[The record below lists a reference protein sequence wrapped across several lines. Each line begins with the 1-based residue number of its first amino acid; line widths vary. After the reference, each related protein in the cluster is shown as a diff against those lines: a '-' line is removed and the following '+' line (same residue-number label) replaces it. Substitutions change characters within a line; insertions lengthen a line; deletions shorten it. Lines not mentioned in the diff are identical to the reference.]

1 MADPTKHVQVV
12 VVGGGFAGTYAAKEL
27 ARHGVE
33 VALVDTNGYQ
43 TFQPMLY
50 QAATG
55 ITAISDIEYPLTDIP
70 KVEAIK
76 ATVTSVDLA
85 NSAVTLAGG
94 ATLEADYIVVA
105 TGAPVNFF
113 GTTGAAEFAFP
124 LYTSDDASP
133 IGQRGKELVESGKN
147 FAGGVIGAAARG
159 RARPRGRTVAVV
171 RR

>member
-33 VALVDTNGYQ
+33 VAIIDTNGYQ

-55 ITAISDIEYPLTDIP
+55 ITAVSDIEYPLADIP

-76 ATVTSVDLA
+76 DTVTSVDLA
-85 NSAVTLAGG
+85 NSKVTLTSGN
-94 ATLEADYIVVA
+94 TIEADYIVVA
-105 TGAPVNFF
+105 TGATVNFF
-113 GTTGAAEFAFP
+113 GTTGAAEFAFRSTP
-124 LYTSDDASP
+124 ATTL
-133 IGQRGKELVESGKN
+133 
-147 FAGGVIGAAARG
+147 
-159 RARPRGRTVAVV
+159 
-171 RR
+171 